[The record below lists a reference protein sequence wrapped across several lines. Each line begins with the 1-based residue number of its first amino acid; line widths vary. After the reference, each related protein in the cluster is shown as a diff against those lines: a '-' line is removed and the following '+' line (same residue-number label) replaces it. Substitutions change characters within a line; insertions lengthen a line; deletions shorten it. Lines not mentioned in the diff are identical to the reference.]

1 MTKIGLYKTLG
12 FLTLMMVIHSS
23 FGQFMDFELKLK
35 SNSKLQAVE
44 INSDLSSDFIYVP
57 EDLVYFWVKL
67 SNYKNFDLYFEVI
80 YKDEFK
86 QDHLPAL
93 VKVYDQRKEIYEA
106 EFNSY
111 FDIRPI
117 SKFLFD
123 EEIFKKNPRRY
134 ETYFGFPI
142 RHTSQVNLVYN

>member
-1 MTKIGLYKTLG
+1 MTKTGLYRFLG
-12 FLTLMMVIHSS
+12 SIFLLMMTFTSS
-23 FGQFMDFELKLK
+23 GQFMDFELKLK

-44 INSDLSSDFIYVP
+44 INSDLSSDFIYLP

-80 YKDEFK
+80 YKDEFM
-86 QDHLPAL
+86 QDHLPSL
-93 VKVYDQRKEIYEA
+93 IKVYDQRKEIYDA

-123 EEIFKKNPRRY
+123 EEIFRKNPLRY

-142 RHTSQVNLVYN
+142 KHTRQVNLVYN